1 MSVVIL
7 SPKGV
12 RSLVLLAAILAPNV
26 QAEIFT
32 WTDITLGSDAYG
44 YPQLGGADSELQPPE
59 WAIDQRA
66 ELRWNLSAML
76 TPELEFGLHY
86 GLAQRW
92 RLAQDDGNLSFD
104 GLTGFGANYRWQDL
118 NAELYSGEDDRLVLE
133 QNLDRL
139 YLLWLND
146 QGDLSV
152 GRQAISFGLSQQFS
166 PIDVVLPANI
176 GAAERTY
183 RPGVDAVRW
192 LQPFGQLGELDMG
205 WVFGEDQLAFVRTY
219 NQVSALTLEFTV
231 LTVNGDYH
239 LIGIGSQGTAGT
251 WGWWQEAAWLG
262 SDEDQGA
269 RVTLGAD
276 QQVLN
281 DAYVALEYHFNGLG
295 ERKTSLETYQTGF
308 YRKGMVIPAGRH
320 YASLIASKPINPL
333 LYAQGALLANL
344 GDGGLLLNAMLDFSL
359 TDNSR
364 LDISASLPLAQ
375 APTMDGSDM
384 STLQL
389 RDEFGVYPSR
399 ISVNWS
405 TVF

>member
-1 MSVVIL
+1 MFVKAL
-7 SPKGV
+7 
-12 RSLVLLAAILAPNV
+12 RSLTLITAMLAVSA
-26 QAEIFT
+26 QADVFT

-44 YPQLGGADSELQPPE
+44 YPQISGASSALQPPE

-66 ELRWNLSAML
+66 EVRWNLSASL
-76 TPELEFGLHY
+76 TPDLEFGLHY

-104 GLTGFGANYRWQDL
+104 GLDGTGADYRWQDL
-118 NAELYSGEDDRLVLE
+118 DTELYSNDDDSLVLE

-139 YLLWLND
+139 YFLWLND

-166 PIDVVLPANI
+166 PVDVVLPANI
-176 GAAERTY
+176 GAAERSY

-192 LQPFGQLGELDMG
+192 LQPLGQLGELDIG

-219 NQVSALTLEFTV
+219 NQVSALTLEFTA

-239 LIGIGSQGTAGT
+239 LFGFGSQGTAGT
-251 WGWWQEAAWLG
+251 WGWWQEIAWLG
-262 SDEDQGA
+262 SDENQGT
-269 RVTLGAD
+269 RFTLGAD

-281 DAYVALEYHFNGLG
+281 DVYIALEYHFNGLG
-295 ERKTSLETYQTGF
+295 ERQASLETWQSGF

-333 LYAQGALLANL
+333 LYAQGALLTNL
-344 GDGGLLLNAMLDFSL
+344 GDGGLLLNAMLDYSL

-364 LDISASLPLAQ
+364 LDISASLPIAES
-375 APTMDGSDM
+375 ATMEGSDM
-384 STLQL
+384 TTLQL
-389 RDEFGVYPSR
+389 KDEFGVYPTR

>member
-1 MSVVIL
+1 MFVKAL
-7 SPKGV
+7 
-12 RSLVLLAAILAPNV
+12 RSLTLITAMLAVSA
-26 QAEIFT
+26 QADVFT

-44 YPQLGGADSELQPPE
+44 YPQISGASSAFQPPE

-66 ELRWNLSAML
+66 EVRWNLSASL
-76 TPELEFGLHY
+76 TPDLEFGLHY

-104 GLTGFGANYRWQDL
+104 GLDGTGADYRWQDL
-118 NAELYSGEDDRLVLE
+118 DTELYSNDDDSLVLE

-139 YLLWLND
+139 YFLWLND

-166 PIDVVLPANI
+166 PVDVVLPANI
-176 GAAERTY
+176 GAAERSY

-192 LQPFGQLGELDMG
+192 LQPLGQLGELDIG

-219 NQVSALTLEFTV
+219 NQVSALTLEFTA

-239 LIGIGSQGTAGT
+239 LFGFGSQGTAGT
-251 WGWWQEAAWLG
+251 WGWWQEIAWLG
-262 SDEDQGA
+262 SDENQGA
-269 RVTLGAD
+269 RFTLGAD

-281 DAYVALEYHFNGLG
+281 DVYIALEYHFNGLG
-295 ERKTSLETYQTGF
+295 ERQASLETWQSGF

-333 LYAQGALLANL
+333 LYAQGALLTNL
-344 GDGGLLLNAMLDFSL
+344 GDGGLLLNAMLDYSL

-364 LDISASLPLAQ
+364 LDISASLPIAES
-375 APTMDGSDM
+375 ATMEGSDM
-384 STLQL
+384 TTLQL
-389 RDEFGVYPSR
+389 KDEFGVYPTR

>member
-1 MSVVIL
+1 MLARALRRLTVI
-7 SPKGV
+7 S
-12 RSLVLLAAILAPNV
+12 AILGTIA
-26 QAEIFT
+26 QADVFT

-44 YPQLGGADSELQPPE
+44 YPQISGASSELQPPE

-66 ELRWNLSAML
+66 EVRWNLSASV
-76 TPELEFGLHY
+76 TPELEFGLQY

-92 RLAQDDGNLSFD
+92 RLAQDDGNLTFD
-104 GLTGFGANYRWQDL
+104 GLGEVGANYRWQDL
-118 NAELYSGEDDRLVLE
+118 DAELYSDDDDRLVLE

-146 QGDLSV
+146 RGDISL

-192 LQPFGQLGELDMG
+192 LQPLGQLGELDIG

-219 NQVSALTLEFTV
+219 NQVSALTLEFTA

-239 LIGIGSQGTAGT
+239 LIGFGSQGTAGT
-251 WGWWQEAAWLG
+251 WGWWQESAWLS

-276 QQVLN
+276 QTVL
-281 DAYVALEYHFNGLG
+281 DDVYVALEYHYNGLG
-295 ERKTSLETYQTGF
+295 EREAELATYQSGF

-344 GDGGLLLNAMLDFSL
+344 GDGGLLLNAMLDYSL

-364 LDISASLPLAQ
+364 LDISASLPIADS
-375 APTMDGSDM
+375 PTMEGSDM

-389 RDEFGVYPSR
+389 RDEFGVYPTR